1 MEMDRKKKGQLLL
14 VLAGAAL
21 LVLLAVVFV
30 RAQSRGHGRKDGGET
45 VRNVYPDMPDGEERP
60 LEESKIKSY
69 RSGRTS
75 NIEVYW
81 DDMAAGQDPD
91 VRLDDPPEVTVGGQK
106 GGSAARTGPR
116 TYSAEDVF
124 GGSSA
129 LERERTTEAKPSS
142 RQDAAER
149 RAMYQRER
157 QAALDE
163 VMRRQEE
170 MMRAQTAAG
179 DEEEAGEEDT
189 PAEEPRDRIDVDRV
203 KVRKSGA
210 VTTLEDGFSSIP
222 SSGISSLE
230 GASDQFF
237 VDEAYPFK
245 CMFVRSE
252 KLKSGERVSVRL
264 LEDMVI
270 DGQLVPMNTHLMAV
284 CSIGS
289 RVDLNVASLDLGGKI
304 ISLDYDAYDN
314 DGTKGIYCPGVS
326 DRTASQAM
334 SRAVSG
340 TRTRLTS
347 RVGRAAQDVVNTGL
361 SLINL
366 SGGQV
371 AVQVPAGYQFYLV
384 KSKRQRSN

>member
-14 VLAGAAL
+14 VVAGAAL

-30 RAQSRGHGRKDGGET
+30 RAQSPGHGRKDGEET

-91 VRLDDPPEVTVGGQK
+91 ASEDEAHEMTAGGPK
-106 GGSAARTGPR
+106 GSAARTSPR
-116 TYSAEDVF
+116 TYTAEDVF

-129 LERERTTEAKPSS
+129 PERERIAEAKPSS

-170 MMRAQTAAG
+170 MMRAAPA
-179 DEEEAGEEDT
+179 DEDKEESDGEDT

-210 VTTLEDGFSSIP
+210 VTTLEDGFSAIP
-222 SSGISSLE
+222 SSGVSSLE

-326 DRTASQAM
+326 DRTASQAV

-340 TRTRLTS
+340 ARTRLTS